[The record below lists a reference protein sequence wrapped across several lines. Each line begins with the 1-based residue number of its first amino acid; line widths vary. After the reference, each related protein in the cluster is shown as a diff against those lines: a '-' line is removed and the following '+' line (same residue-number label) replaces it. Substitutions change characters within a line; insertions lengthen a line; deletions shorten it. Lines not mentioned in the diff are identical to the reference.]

1 LSRSYGHSG
10 KFPWINLVLFALTCV
25 STTLVGTLLMSSFHN
40 TMSSDLL
47 FDIGEILKNPILM
60 VSGLPFS
67 ISIMSI
73 LFAHEMGHYLTCLF
87 YGIDATL
94 PYFIP
99 APTPMGTMGAFIKIR
114 SPFQHRAALFN
125 VGVAG
130 PIAGFVL
137 AVPTLIVG
145 LAYSKFVV
153 MDASEGWTR
162 LMYSK
167 FVVMDTP
174 IGWIG
179 FGEPLIFKISAYL
192 MGKTPPE
199 GFALSLHPVGLAAWF
214 GFLAT
219 ALNLLPIGQL
229 DGGHMIYALFPGLHK
244 RISQVLVIALVPLGI
259 WYWTGWLL
267 WFVLLL
273 ILRLRHPM
281 TMDDSSPLESRHF
294 GLAWF
299 GLAMFVLCFMPTPI
313 YAS

>member
-1 LSRSYGHSG
+1 MSRWFGHSG
-10 KFPWINLVLFALTCV
+10 KFPWINVVLFAVTCI
-25 STTLVGTLLMSSFHN
+25 STTLVGTLLMSSFHD
-40 TMSSDLL
+40 TMSGDLL
-47 FDIGEILKNPILM
+47 SDIGEILKNPILM
-60 VSGLPFS
+60 VAGLPFS
-67 ISIMSI
+67 ISIMAI
-73 LFAHEMGHYLTCLF
+73 LFAHEMGHYLTCLY

-153 MDASEGWTR
+153 MNPSE
-162 LMYSK
+162 
-167 FVVMDTP
+167 
-174 IGWIG
+174 GWIG
-179 FGEPLIFKISAYL
+179 FGEPPIFKMAAYL
-192 MGKTPPE
+192 MGKTPPD
-199 GFALSLHPVGLAAWF
+199 GMALSLHPIGLAAWF

-219 ALNLLPIGQL
+219 SLNLLPIGQL
-229 DGGHMIYALFPGLHK
+229 DGGHMIYALFPGRHK
-244 RISQVLVIALVPLGI
+244 RISQVLVLALVPLGI
-259 WYWTGWLL
+259 WFWPGWLL

-281 TMDDSSPLESRHF
+281 TMDDSIPLKGLHF

-313 YAS
+313 YVS

>member
-1 LSRSYGHSG
+1 MSRSFGRAE

-40 TMSSDLL
+40 TVSGDLL
-47 FDIGEILKNPILM
+47 FDISEILTNPVLM

-73 LFAHEMGHYLTCLF
+73 LFAHEMGHYLTCLY

-114 SPFQHRAALFN
+114 SPFQHRPALFN

-153 MDASEGWTR
+153 LDTSE
-162 LMYSK
+162 
-167 FVVMDTP
+167 
-174 IGWIG
+174 GWIG
-179 FGEPLIFKISAYL
+179 FGEPLLFKIAAYL

-199 GFALSLHPVGLAAWF
+199 GMALSLHPIGLAAWF

-219 ALNLLPIGQL
+219 SLNLLPIGQL

-244 RISQVLVIALVPLGI
+244 RISQVLVLALVPLGI
-259 WYWTGWLL
+259 WFWPGWLL

-281 TMDDSSPLESRHF
+281 TIDDSIPLEGPQF

-299 GLAMFVLCFMPTPI
+299 GLAMFILCFMPTPI
-313 YAS
+313 YVS

>member
-1 LSRSYGHSG
+1 MSRSHGPSG
-10 KFPWINLVLFALTCV
+10 KIPWVNVVLFAVTCV

-40 TMSSDLL
+40 TMSGDLL
-47 FDIGEILKNPILM
+47 FDIREILKNPVLM
-60 VSGLPFS
+60 ESGLPFS

-73 LFAHEMGHYLTCLF
+73 LFAHEMGHYLTCLY
-87 YGIDATL
+87 YGIDATP

-114 SPFQHRAALFN
+114 SPFQHRTALFN

-137 AVPTLIVG
+137 AVPTLIIG
-145 LAYSKFVV
+145 LVYSKFVAL
-153 MDASEGWTR
+153 DISEG
-162 LMYSK
+162 
-167 FVVMDTP
+167 
-174 IGWIG
+174 GIG
-179 FGEPLIFKISAYL
+179 FGEPVVFKIAAYL

-199 GFALSLHPVGLAAWF
+199 GMALSLHPIGLAAWF

-229 DGGHMIYALFPGLHK
+229 DGGHMIYALFPGMHK
-244 RISQVLVIALVPLGI
+244 RISQVLVVALVPLGI
-259 WYWTGWLL
+259 WYWPGWLL
-267 WFVLLL
+267 WFALLL

-281 TMDDSSPLESRHF
+281 TMDDSIPLESLQF

-313 YAS
+313 YAT

>member
-1 LSRSYGHSG
+1 LSRSFGPSG
-10 KFPWINLVLFALTCV
+10 KFPWINLVLFAVTCI
-25 STTLVGTLLMSSFHN
+25 STTLVGTLLMWSFLDKF
-40 TMSSDLL
+40 SGDLVA
-47 FDIGEILKNPILM
+47 DISEILKNPTLM

-73 LFAHEMGHYLTCLF
+73 LFAHEMGHYLTCLY

-114 SPFQHRAALFN
+114 SPFQHRAALLN

-137 AVPTLIVG
+137 AVPTLIIG

-153 MDASEGWTR
+153 MNASE
-162 LMYSK
+162 
-167 FVVMDTP
+167 
-174 IGWIG
+174 GWIG
-179 FGEPLIFKISAYL
+179 FGEPLIFKIASHL
-192 MGKTPPE
+192 MGKTPPD
-199 GFALSLHPVGLAAWF
+199 GMALSLHPIGLAAWF

-219 ALNLLPIGQL
+219 SLNLLPIGQL
-229 DGGHMIYALFPGLHK
+229 DGGHMIYSLFPGLHK
-244 RISQVLVIALVPLGI
+244 RISQVLVAALIPLGI
-259 WYWTGWLL
+259 WFWQGWLL

-281 TMDDSSPLESRHF
+281 TIDDSIPLESLHF
-294 GLAWF
+294 KLAWF

-313 YAS
+313 YVT

>member
-1 LSRSYGHSG
+1 LSRSYGPSG
-10 KFPWINLVLFALTCV
+10 KFPWVNLVLFALTCV
-25 STTLVGTLLMSSFHN
+25 STTLVGTLLMSSFHD
-40 TMSSDLL
+40 TMSGDLS
-47 FDIGEILKNPILM
+47 FDIVEILKNPILM

-73 LFAHEMGHYLTCLF
+73 LFAHEMGHYLTCLY

-114 SPFQHRAALFN
+114 SPFHHRASLLN

-145 LAYSKFVV
+145 LAYSKFAAVEIS
-153 MDASEGWTR
+153 DGWTR
-162 LMYSK
+162 LVYSK
-167 FVVMDTP
+167 FIVMDTP

-179 FGEPLIFKISAYL
+179 FGEPVVFKIAAFL

-199 GFALSLHPVGLAAWF
+199 GMALSLHPIGLAAWF

-244 RISQVLVIALVPLGI
+244 RISKVLVLALVPLGI
-259 WYWTGWLL
+259 WYWPGWLL

-281 TMDDSSPLESRHF
+281 TMDDSIPLEGLHF

-313 YAS
+313 YVS

>member
-1 LSRSYGHSG
+1 LSRRYVPPG
-10 KFPWINLVLFALTCV
+10 KFPWVNLVLFALTCV
-25 STTLVGTLLMSSFHN
+25 STTLVGTLLMWSFHD
-40 TMSSDLL
+40 TLSGDLF
-47 FDIGEILKNPILM
+47 FDIGKILRNPVLM

-67 ISIMSI
+67 ISIMAI
-73 LFAHEMGHYLTCLF
+73 LFAHEMGHYLTCLY

-114 SPFQHRAALFN
+114 SPFQHRAALLN

-145 LAYSKFVV
+145 LAYSKFAVAQV
-153 MDASEGWTR
+153 SE
-162 LMYSK
+162 
-167 FVVMDTP
+167 
-174 IGWIG
+174 GWIG
-179 FGEPLIFKISAYL
+179 FGEPLLFKLAAYL

-199 GFALSLHPVGLAAWF
+199 GMTLSLHPIGLAAWF

-219 ALNLLPIGQL
+219 SLNLLPIGQL
-229 DGGHMIYALFPGLHK
+229 DGGHMIYALFPRLHK

-259 WYWTGWLL
+259 WFWPGWLL

-273 ILRLRHPM
+273 VLRLRHPM
-281 TMDDSSPLESRHF
+281 TMDDSLPLERLHL

-313 YAS
+313 YSS

>member
-1 LSRSYGHSG
+1 LSRRYGSSG
-10 KFPWINLVLFALTCV
+10 KFPWINLVLFAVTCV
-25 STTLVGTLLMSSFHN
+25 STTLVGTLLMSSFHD
-40 TMSSDLL
+40 TLSGDLF
-47 FDIGEILKNPILM
+47 FDIGKILKNPALM

-67 ISIMSI
+67 VSIMGI
-73 LFAHEMGHYLTCLF
+73 LFAHEMGHYLTCLY

-114 SPFQHRAALFN
+114 SPFQHRAALLN

-145 LAYSKFVV
+145 LAYSKIVI
-153 MDASEGWTR
+153 MDTSEG
-162 LMYSK
+162 
-167 FVVMDTP
+167 
-174 IGWIG
+174 IG
-179 FGEPLIFKISAYL
+179 FGEPLLFKLVAYL
-192 MGKTPPE
+192 MGKTPPD
-199 GFALSLHPVGLAAWF
+199 GMALSLHPIGLAAWF

-219 ALNLLPIGQL
+219 SLNLLPIGQL
-229 DGGHMIYALFPGLHK
+229 DGGHMIYALFPRLHK
-244 RISQVLVIALVPLGI
+244 RVSQVLVIALVPLGI
-259 WYWTGWLL
+259 WFWPGWLL

-281 TMDDSSPLESRHF
+281 TLDDSIPLESLHF
-294 GLAWF
+294 RLAWF

>member
-1 LSRSYGHSG
+1 
-10 KFPWINLVLFALTCV
+10 
-25 STTLVGTLLMSSFHN
+25 
-40 TMSSDLL
+40 
-47 FDIGEILKNPILM
+47 
-60 VSGLPFS
+60 
-67 ISIMSI
+67 
-73 LFAHEMGHYLTCLF
+73 
-87 YGIDATL
+87 
-94 PYFIP
+94 
-99 APTPMGTMGAFIKIR
+99 MGTMGAFIKIR
-114 SPFQHRAALFN
+114 SPFHHRASLLN

-145 LAYSKFVV
+145 LAYSKFAAVEIS
-153 MDASEGWTR
+153 DGWTR
-162 LMYSK
+162 LVYSK
-167 FVVMDTP
+167 FIVMDTP

-179 FGEPLIFKISAYL
+179 FGEPVVFKIAAFL

-199 GFALSLHPVGLAAWF
+199 GMALSLHPIGLAAWF

-244 RISQVLVIALVPLGI
+244 RISKVLVLALVPLGI
-259 WYWTGWLL
+259 WYWPGWLL

-281 TMDDSSPLESRHF
+281 TMDDSIPLEGLHF

-313 YAS
+313 YVS